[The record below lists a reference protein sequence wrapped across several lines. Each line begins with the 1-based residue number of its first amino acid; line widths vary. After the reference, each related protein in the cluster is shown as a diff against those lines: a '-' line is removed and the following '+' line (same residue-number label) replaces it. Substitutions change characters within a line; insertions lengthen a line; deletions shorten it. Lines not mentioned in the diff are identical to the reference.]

1 MRPYL
6 PQALA
11 VLALTILAAPSHA
24 QTPTAPAAP
33 AAPQYAVPAPAAPNL
48 TFRRYAASELQIRDV
63 AAFVRIH
70 PENRA
75 DISVAIINPSSLP
88 APRLHSAGNRLI
100 IDGQLRRR
108 IRGCRTGAQGRF
120 DVNINGAG
128 WLRTEQIPI
137 IEVRAPQRANVSV
150 SGATRLNMGRAENAE
165 VNIAGCGDADLEGVS
180 GEIAL
185 AMAGSSDVR
194 LYDAGTASVSLAGDG
209 DATIGV
215 VRNGIT
221 VSIAGSGDLI
231 ASRVDGPTNIAVHSK
246 VTRAPACGSAS
257 ASLSWMSKL
266 TRGSAN
272 RFCVCSAN
280 WLNNSSGSPCSVT
293 ANGVS
298 EPKGQPCALRDSV
311 ESTPCVSRASNAR
324 TGCDR
329 SV

>member
-231 ASRVDGPTNIAVHSK
+231 ASRVDGPTNIAVQGSGDVTIRDGRASVLSVAIAGAGDVIHNGVADRLDAAILGSGDVRVRRVTGQ
-246 VTRAPACGSAS
+246 VTRRVLGGGDIVVGS
-257 ASLSWMSKL
+257 
-266 TRGSAN
+266 R
-272 RFCVCSAN
+272 
-280 WLNNSSGSPCSVT
+280 
-293 ANGVS
+293 
-298 EPKGQPCALRDSV
+298 
-311 ESTPCVSRASNAR
+311 
-324 TGCDR
+324 
-329 SV
+329 